1 MAYTSTKRTM
11 RKELPKKNILLVS
24 TSTTHGTGYL
34 EHCQNEIKELL
45 GDRKSILFIP
55 YARPGGISHK
65 DYTAKAREAF
75 EAMGVQVSGAH
86 EAADPV
92 AAVQQA
98 EAVFI
103 GGGNTF
109 LLLRQL
115 YANKLIEPLRTRVEQ
130 GMPYMGTSAGTNV
143 AGKTIGTTNDMPI
156 VFPKSFDALQLVPFN
171 INPHY
176 LDPEP
181 NSTHMGETRETR
193 IEEFH
198 VHNRQPVVGLRE
210 GSMLR
215 VKGGKISLLGP
226 HSARIFLQGQKPME
240 FKPTDDINFLLEAY

>member
-1 MAYTSTKRTM
+1 MKKA
-11 RKELPKKNILLVS
+11 LPQKNILLVS

-34 EHCQNEIKELL
+34 EHCQEEIKELL
-45 GDRKSILFIP
+45 GERKSILFIP
-55 YARPGGISHK
+55 YARPGGISHT
-65 DYTAKAREAF
+65 DYTAKAQEGFTALGIKVR
-75 EAMGVQVSGAH
+75 GVH
-86 EAADPV
+86 EAENPV
-92 AAVQQA
+92 EAVEQA

-115 YANKLIEPLRTRVEQ
+115 YANKLIEPLQKRVQQ

-176 LDPEP
+176 LDPLP
-181 NSTHMGETRETR
+181 DSTHMGETRETR
-193 IEEFH
+193 IAEFH

-215 VKGGKISLLGP
+215 VKGERISLLGP
-226 HSARIFLQGQKPME
+226 LPARIFLQGQKPME
-240 FKPTDDINFLLEAY
+240 FKPTDDINFLLDAY

>member
-1 MAYTSTKRTM
+1 M
-11 RKELPKKNILLVS
+11 KKNLLLIS
-24 TSTTHGTGYL
+24 TSSTHGTGYL
-34 EHCQNEIKELL
+34 EHCEEEIKALL
-45 GDRKSILFIP
+45 ENKKSILFIP
-55 YARPGGISHK
+55 YARPGGISHT
-65 DYTAKAREAF
+65 DYTAKASEAF
-75 EAMGVQVSGAH
+75 ARMGVALTGIH
-86 EAADPV
+86 ETADPV

-115 YANKLIEPLRTRVEQ
+115 YANKVLAPLQERAEK
-130 GMPYMGTSAGTNV
+130 GMPYIGTSAGTNV

-171 INPHY
+171 LNPHY

-193 IEEFH
+193 IQEFH

-215 VKGGKISLLGP
+215 VTGEKLVLKGPL
-226 HSARIFLQGQKPME
+226 SARIFLQGQPAME
-240 FKPTDDINFLLEAY
+240 FKPGDDINFLMEAY

>member
-1 MAYTSTKRTM
+1 M
-11 RKELPKKNILLVS
+11 KKALLKKDILLVS

-34 EHCQNEIKELL
+34 EHCRNEIKELL
-45 GDRKSILFIP
+45 GDRKHILFIP
-55 YARPGGISHK
+55 YARPGGISHTE
-65 DYTAKAREAF
+65 YTAKAQEGF
-75 EAMGVQVSGAH
+75 TPLGVQVQGIH
-86 EAADPV
+86 EAENPV
-92 AAVQQA
+92 EAVRQA

-115 YANKLIEPLRTRVEQ
+115 YANKLIEPLQQRVQQ
-130 GMPYMGTSAGTNV
+130 GMPYIGTSAGTNV

-176 LDPEP
+176 LDPLP
-181 NSTHMGETRETR
+181 DSTHMGETRETR
-193 IEEFH
+193 IAEFH

-215 VKGGKISLLGP
+215 INGEKISLLGP
-226 HSARIFLQGQKPME
+226 LPARIFLQGQKPME
-240 FKPTDDINFLLEAY
+240 FKPEDDINFLLEAY

>member
-1 MAYTSTKRTM
+1 M
-11 RKELPKKNILLVS
+11 RKQLPKKDILLVS

-34 EHCQNEIKELL
+34 EHCQNEVKELL

-75 EAMGVQVSGAH
+75 EAMGVQLTGVH

-115 YANKLIEPLRTRVEQ
+115 YANKLIEPLQKRVEQ

-215 VKGGKISLLGP
+215 VKGEKISLLGP

-240 FKPTDDINFLLEAY
+240 FKPNDDINFLLEAY

>member
-1 MAYTSTKRTM
+1 M
-11 RKELPKKNILLVS
+11 IS

-34 EHCQNEIKELL
+34 EHAEEEVKALL
-45 GDRKSILFIP
+45 EGKKSLLFIP

-65 DYTAKAREAF
+65 DYTATVRDAF
-75 EAMGVQVSGAH
+75 AKWDISVTGAH
-86 EAADPV
+86 EYDDPV
-92 AAVQQA
+92 KAVNEA

-109 LLLRQL
+109 VLLRNL
-115 YANKLIEPLRTRVEQ
+115 YANKLVAPLQQRTLK

-156 VFPKSFDALQLVPFN
+156 VHVKTFDALQLVPFN

-176 LDPEP
+176 QDPVE
-181 NSTHMGETRETR
+181 NSTQMGESREMR
-193 IEEFH
+193 IAEFH
-198 VHNRQPVVGLRE
+198 HHNRQPVVGLRE

-215 VKGGKISLLGP
+215 VVGDHIALKGPL
-226 HSARIFLQGQKPME
+226 ATRIFLQGEKPME
-240 FKPTDDINFLLEAY
+240 FAPGDDINFLLEAY

>member
-1 MAYTSTKRTM
+1 M
-11 RKELPKKNILLVS
+11 RKALPKKHILLVS

-34 EHCQNEIKELL
+34 EHCQQEIKELL

-55 YARPGGISHK
+55 YARPGGISHT

-75 EAMGVQVSGAH
+75 EAMGIQLSGVH
-86 EAADPV
+86 EAESPV
-92 AAVQQA
+92 AAVEQA
-98 EAVFI
+98 EAVCI

-115 YANKLIEPLRTRVEQ
+115 YANKLIEPLQKRVEQ

-176 LDPEP
+176 LDPLP
-181 NSTHMGETRETR
+181 NTTHMGETRETR
-193 IEEFH
+193 IQEFH
-198 VHNRQPVVGLRE
+198 IHNRQPVVGLRE

-215 VKGGKISLLGP
+215 IKGHEIKLLGP
-226 HSARIFLQGQKPME
+226 HPARVFLQGQPAME
-240 FKPTDDINFLLEAY
+240 FAPEDDISFLLEAN